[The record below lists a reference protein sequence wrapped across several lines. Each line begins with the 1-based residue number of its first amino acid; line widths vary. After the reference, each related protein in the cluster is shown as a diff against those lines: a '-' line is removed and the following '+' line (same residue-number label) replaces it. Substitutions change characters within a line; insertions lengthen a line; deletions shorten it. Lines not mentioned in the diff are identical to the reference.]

1 VIYRGTDQAYF
12 EVKEELL
19 SPQTFEPLK
28 TSELSILWLLEP
40 AELVINHVIYTAI
53 SNEVFFFTEFDQV
66 ELKTTSK
73 ARFVRFNRPFYC
85 ILDHD
90 QEVGCKGLLYFGS
103 ASTPHIQ
110 LTDKSLEIMER
121 VWPLL
126 LLEMESNDNLQQEM
140 LQMML
145 KRILILCTRVLKLQ
159 EELDELPREELDLI
173 RSFNYLV
180 ETHFKKHHDV
190 HAYARL
196 LYKSPKTLSNTF
208 KKVNKP
214 SPSQYIK
221 NRLLAEAKHLLTHSD
236 LSVSEIGYELGYRD
250 VQSFS
255 RFFKAQVNISP
266 LQYRESSL
274 RE

>member
-1 VIYRGTDQAYF
+1 MIYQGKDQAYF

-28 TSELSILWLLEP
+28 TSELSMLWLLEP
-40 AELVINHVIYTAI
+40 AELLINHVSYRATV
-53 SNEVFFFTEFDQV
+53 NEVFFFTEFDQV
-66 ELKTTSK
+66 ELKTTSS
-73 ARFVRFNRPFYC
+73 ARFIRFNRPFYC

-90 QEVGCKGLLYFGS
+90 REVGCKGLLYFGS
-103 ASTPHIQ
+103 AHTPHI
-110 LTDKSLEIMER
+110 LLEDRSLEIMGR

-126 LLEMESNDNLQQEM
+126 LLEMESNDNLQLEM

-159 EELDELPREELDLI
+159 ESLDELPREELDLI
-173 RSFNYLV
+173 RSFNFLV
-180 ETHFKKHHDV
+180 ETHFRKHHDV
-190 HAYARL
+190 SAYARL
-196 LYKSPKTLSNTF
+196 LFKSPKTLSNTF

-221 NRLLAEAKHLLTHSD
+221 NRLVTEAKHLLTHSE
-236 LSVSEIGYELGYRD
+236 LSISEIGYELGYKD

-255 RFFKAQVNISP
+255 RFFKAQEQTSP
-266 LQYRESSL
+266 LQYRESSH